1 MSADLTC
8 GYVIYLHSTPD
19 QVWHALTDADATE
32 AWWGRRNVSDWAVGS
47 TWEHRKPS
55 GELDGT
61 GEVLEADHPT
71 RLALTFPSGD
81 PSKVSFDI
89 EPYQDIVRL
98 TLTHSELAT
107 EQLRAIV
114 ASVWAAVLSNL
125 KTHLE
130 TGKPLPQSPVDMLGL
145 S

>member
-1 MSADLTC
+1 MNADITC
-8 GYVIYLHSTPD
+8 GYVTYLQSTPED
-19 QVWHALTDADATE
+19 VWHALTDADATE

-61 GEVLEADHPT
+61 GEVLVSDRPA
-71 RLALTFPSGD
+71 RLALTFPSGI
-81 PSKVSFDI
+81 PSKVTFDI
-89 EPYQDIVRL
+89 EPHEDIVRL
-98 TLTHSELAT
+98 TLTHSELAS
-107 EQLRAIV
+107 EELRAVV
-114 ASVWAAVLSNL
+114 AAVWAAVLSNL

-130 TGKPLPQSPVDMLGL
+130 TGAPLSHSPVGMLGL